1 MPIFSTKGS
10 NKTSLKI
17 ECQLISLKCTNVDY
31 LNNNIVVEFV
41 RGPQK
46 LKSKVYSFYQ
56 HSDGS

>member
-41 RGPQK
+41 RGP
-46 LKSKVYSFYQ
+46 
-56 HSDGS
+56 